1 MNKKVRHSIHKTMK
15 KTFEKSKILLSKM
28 QKFKMIDKN
37 SIKMESSVLRSRT
50 SGIKGIIRKVLLSEV
65 FSFFSTIS
73 SE

>member
-1 MNKKVRHSIHKTMK
+1 MK

-37 SIKMESSVLRSRT
+37 SIKMERSVLRTRT